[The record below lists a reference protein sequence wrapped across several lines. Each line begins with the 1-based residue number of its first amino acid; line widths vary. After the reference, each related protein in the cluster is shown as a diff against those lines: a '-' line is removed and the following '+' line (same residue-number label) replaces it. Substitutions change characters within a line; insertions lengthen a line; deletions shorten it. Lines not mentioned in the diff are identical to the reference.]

1 MSLVTLFKF
10 NRNLFVN
17 LKFSKCNIHSMLQ
30 IYKDNSE
37 TNIGRNIKVQIGLDS
52 CSEKDEK

>member
-17 LKFSKCNIHSMLQ
+17 FKFSKCNVHSMLQ

-37 TNIGRNIKVQIGLDS
+37 TNIGRNIKVQVSRIL
-52 CSEKDEK
+52 